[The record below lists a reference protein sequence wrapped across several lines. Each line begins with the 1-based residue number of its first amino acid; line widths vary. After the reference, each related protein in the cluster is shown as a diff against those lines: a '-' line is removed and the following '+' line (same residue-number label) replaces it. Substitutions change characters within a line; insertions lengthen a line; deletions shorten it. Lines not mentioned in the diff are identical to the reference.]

1 MYYVY
6 SVYSQY
12 YLNWTDT
19 GNTTPFNINTEL
31 SNIAL
36 KLRQPIRTENE
47 HDATS
52 RQLIGAQHSGDVT
65 TLQPIETLLTHDVL
79 VPEFLVNLPG

>member
-1 MYYVY
+1 MY
-6 SVYSQY
+6 SVYSHY

-52 RQLIGAQHSGDVT
+52 RQPIGAQHSGDVT
-65 TLQPIETLLTHDVL
+65 TLQPIETLLTRDVL
-79 VPEFLVNLPG
+79 VPEFRDNLPG